1 MYIRQ
6 VPLPVSCAYFFV
18 KCGLSHPEGSARTEE
33 SEFGRR
39 SRARESILESE
50 FFRGKSA
57 GTSTLIF

>member
-33 SEFGRR
+33 GGFGRR
-39 SRARESILESE
+39 SRARENILESE
-50 FFRGKSA
+50 FFA
-57 GTSTLIF
+57 GRALAILF